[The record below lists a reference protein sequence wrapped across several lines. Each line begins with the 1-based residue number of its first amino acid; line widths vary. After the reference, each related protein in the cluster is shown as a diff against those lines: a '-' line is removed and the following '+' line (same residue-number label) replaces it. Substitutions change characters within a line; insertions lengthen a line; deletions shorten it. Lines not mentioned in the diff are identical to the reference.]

1 MEAKRLAAIDIGT
14 NSVRSLIVEVDD
26 TRNFRVLDDEKEST
40 RIGENMGVRRMLSA
54 AAMQRTLHAL
64 QRMADIAR
72 GFGAQ
77 RIEAIATSAVRE
89 AKNQASFLKRVEEE
103 VGLKVRVVSAEEEA
117 RLAFLSFLHHFDLG
131 TQRFLGLDI
140 GGGSA
145 AIISAHGPHVE
156 NIHCLGLGAVR
167 LTEKFVQHDP
177 MTEDEY
183 QALRKHV
190 KQRLLRLRDAGET
203 GAHMLIGSGGTL
215 TTIAE
220 LHKAMQA
227 EKYTGVHGYE
237 LQRAQLKHVLDLLR
251 YKTLKERRR
260 LPGLNPER
268 ADIIVAGV
276 TVVNQ
281 VMKVFEINTLKIS
294 GRGIREGLVL
304 QMIAGGAR
312 NQVALRK
319 STLVNRKESVRAFA
333 ESCRYEAPHSLQV
346 TRLALAMYDQLLKP
360 GEGQVAYE
368 RDLLEAAGM
377 LHDIGYFINYTRH
390 HKHSYHL
397 IIHSNLIGFSPRE
410 LAIIANLARFHR
422 RAEPKERH
430 KEFARL
436 GRADQKLVRKLAAI
450 LRVADGL
457 DRSHSQ
463 RIEVINCERFD
474 KKTLLHL
481 VARQDLG
488 IEIWG
493 AQQKAGLFEE
503 VFQTKLV
510 YKHVNPK
517 E

>member
-1 MEAKRLAAIDIGT
+1 MMRL
-14 NSVRSLIVEVDD
+14 
-26 TRNFRVLDDEKEST
+26 
-40 RIGENMGVRRMLSA
+40 VRRCRA
-54 AAMQRTLHAL
+54 P
-64 QRMADIAR
+64 
-72 GFGAQ
+72 
-77 RIEAIATSAVRE
+77 
-89 AKNQASFLKRVEEE
+89 E
-103 VGLKVRVVSAEEEA
+103 V
-117 RLAFLSFLHHFDLG
+117 
-131 TQRFLGLDI
+131 
-140 GGGSA
+140 
-145 AIISAHGPHVE
+145 
-156 NIHCLGLGAVR
+156 
-167 LTEKFVQHDP
+167 
-177 MTEDEY
+177 
-183 QALRKHV
+183 
-190 KQRLLRLRDAGET
+190 
-203 GAHMLIGSGGTL
+203 
-215 TTIAE
+215 
-220 LHKAMQA
+220 
-227 EKYTGVHGYE
+227 
-237 LQRAQLKHVLDLLR
+237 
-251 YKTLKERRR
+251 
-260 LPGLNPER
+260 
-268 ADIIVAGV
+268 
-276 TVVNQ
+276 
-281 VMKVFEINTLKIS
+281 
-294 GRGIREGLVL
+294 
-304 QMIAGGAR
+304 
-312 NQVALRK
+312 
-319 STLVNRKESVRAFA
+319 
-333 ESCRYEAPHSLQV
+333 HSLQV
-346 TRLALAMYDQLLKP
+346 AALALRLFDQTRPWHRL
-360 GEGQVAYE
+360 GQQE
-368 RDLLEAAGM
+368 RDWLEYAAM